1 MRFGIF
7 DHLDDS
13 GLPLAELYAARL
25 RIVEALDALP
35 FESYHVAEHH
45 GTPLGRAP
53 SPNVYLAAV
62 SQRTRRLKFGP
73 MVYVAALY
81 HPLRLAEEIC
91 MLDHLSRGRLQIG
104 LGRGA
109 VWMEHE
115 MYGVERAGVPQ
126 RYAEARDALLAALTS
141 AVLDFRSDH
150 FAFDRIEMT
159 MRPLQQPHPPLWYG
173 IANPDSTVWAAAH
186 DANAISLMPLEI
198 AARCLKRYREEW
210 AKLGKPEAGLPAL
223 GLMRHIVVSET
234 DAEAERLARRAFAK
248 WRASFTDL
256 WERSQVPFPLEH
268 LLPRDWDGYVR
279 QGLAVAGAPST
290 VREFLADQTAAAG
303 ANFVLGQM
311 IFGAM
316 HEDEARHSLELFSR
330 DVIGVIG
337 VIGAGFQPG

>member
-7 DHLDDS
+7 DHVDDS
-13 GLPLAELYAARL
+13 GLPPAEHYAARL
-25 RIVEALDALP
+25 RLVEALDALR
-35 FESYHVAEHH
+35 FETYHIAEHH
-45 GTPLGRAP
+45 GTPLGLAP

-91 MLDHLSRGRLQIG
+91 MLDHLSDGRLQIG

-109 VWMEHE
+109 VWIEHQ
-115 MYGVERAGVPQ
+115 MYGVERARVPQ
-126 RYAEARDALLAALTS
+126 RYEEVRDALLAALTS
-141 AVLDFRSDH
+141 RFLDFRGEH
-150 FAFDRIEMT
+150 FEFRHVEMT

-186 DANAISLMPLEI
+186 DVNVISLMPLAI
-198 AARCLKRYREEW
+198 AGPCLKRYREEW
-210 AKLGKPEAGLPAL
+210 AKLGKPSDQLPAV
-223 GLMRHIVVSET
+223 GLLRHIVVAET

-268 LLPRDWDGYVR
+268 LLPREWDGYVK
-279 QGLAVAGAPST
+279 QGLAVAGTPRT
-290 VREFLADQTAAAG
+290 VGEFLADQTLAAG

-311 IFGAM
+311 VFGAM
-316 HEDEARHSLELFSR
+316 HEDEARHSLELFSKE
-330 DVIGVIG
+330 VIP
-337 VIGAGFQPG
+337 ALATR